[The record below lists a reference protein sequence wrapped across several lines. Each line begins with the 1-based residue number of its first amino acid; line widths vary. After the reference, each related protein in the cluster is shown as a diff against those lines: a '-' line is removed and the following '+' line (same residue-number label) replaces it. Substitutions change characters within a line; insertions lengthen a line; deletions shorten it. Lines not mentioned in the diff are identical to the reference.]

1 MDEKAIIARYD
12 GSEWPVETAGLEPND
27 FKEVLATEFPELTNA
42 TVRVTEL
49 DEVIYWDYAVVA
61 GQKG

>member
-12 GSEWPVETAGLEPND
+12 GNEFPVEDADLEPND

-42 TVRVTEL
+42 TVRVTETE
-49 DEVIYWDYAVVA
+49 EVIYWDYAVVA